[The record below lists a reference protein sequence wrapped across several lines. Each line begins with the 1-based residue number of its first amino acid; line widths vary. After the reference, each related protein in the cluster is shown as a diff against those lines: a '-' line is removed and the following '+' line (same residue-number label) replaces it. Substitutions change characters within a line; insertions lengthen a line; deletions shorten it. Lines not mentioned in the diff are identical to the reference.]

1 VDWAIELQLH
11 QTLNKLLRYA
21 AVHCKSALL
30 HSSIASAALFGA
42 AQSSL
47 WAPSDGMVAAAVG
60 ALCAAFTHN
69 HAHAKQCFASTG
81 EAAAAV
87 LSSASSLASAQRG
100 RSSSAAAVG
109 GNAASLHHLIT
120 LGTWKGTIP
129 VTRWLYLSLA
139 GSILSGARSLGEY
152 SWSAPPVDC

>member
-109 GNAASLHHLIT
+109 GNAVPTPPGHARHLEGHH
-120 LGTWKGTIP
+120 P
-129 VTRWLYLSLA
+129 RNALA
-139 GSILSGARSLGEY
+139 VSQPGRVHPIRRS
-152 SWSAPPVDC
+152 